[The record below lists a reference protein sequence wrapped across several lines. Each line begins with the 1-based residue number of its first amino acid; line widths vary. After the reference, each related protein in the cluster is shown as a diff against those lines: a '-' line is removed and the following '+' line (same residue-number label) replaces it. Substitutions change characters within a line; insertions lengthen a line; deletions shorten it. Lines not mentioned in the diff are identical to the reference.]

1 MTTETNKVLSHFSA
15 TPEIL
20 AFALECANDA
30 VYIYDDNRRIY
41 YSNPRASQMTGYTPA
56 ELACMSVADI
66 DPTYSFPDRATV
78 LERARL
84 GTRVLI
90 ETADGKG
97 ERWTTVGVSA
107 NIIDA
112 SFQALID
119 SITYRLVKSGAV
131 A

>member
-1 MTTETNKVLSHFSA
+1 
-15 TPEIL
+15 
-20 AFALECANDA
+20 
-30 VYIYDDNRRIY
+30 
-41 YSNPRASQMTGYTPA
+41 
-56 ELACMSVADI
+56 
-66 DPTYSFPDRATV
+66 
-78 LERARL
+78 
-84 GTRVLI
+84 VLI